1 MAHLRKVGSGFQLQ
15 YYLNGRKRVKHFP
28 KGVPKA
34 VVEAER
40 KRIESKIALH
50 KIGIEHFSE
59 DPRAA
64 EFLTVAELTEQVLD
78 SRQHEVTKET
88 IARNRHAMKLFMAA
102 IGKHTLVSEI
112 KPLHFDQFR
121 NARFEAMKKLYQAR
135 GWAWNEDKVKR
146 GWNKEIE
153 NIRTVFRLAVKKGLM
168 PQHYLP
174 KLEKLKVDRRRLP
187 TFLNKQEVSA
197 MAAQL
202 SGEAAL
208 AFWIFRFTG
217 ARRSEIARKFLGDA
231 RGLKWQHVDWTRNTI
246 RLYAKKKER
255 LVPMHPR
262 LRELLL
268 ARKAEIGEQ
277 ALPEAHVI
285 SLVRDTLSDYFAKA
299 RMKAGIHKPGAVHIL
314 RHTAATDLL
323 SSGGNIRIAQEFL
336 GHSNIAV
343 TEIYTHVMEGRLE
356 SAVLQAFD

>member
-1 MAHLRKVGSGFQLQ
+1 MRDGRDA
-15 YYLNGRKRVKHFP
+15 NGKFVK
-28 KGVPKA
+28 GTPKA
-34 VVEAER
+34 VVEAEC
-40 KRIESKIALH
+40 KRIESELAFH
-50 KIGIEHFSE
+50 KAGLKRFGE

-64 EFLTVAELTEQVLD
+64 EFLTVAELTEQVLN

-88 IARNRHAMKLFMAA
+88 IARNRHAMKPFMAA
-102 IGKHTLVSEI
+102 IGKRTLVSEL
-112 KPLHFDQFR
+112 KPAHFDQFR
-121 NARFEAMKKLYQAR
+121 NARFEAMKRLYQKR

-153 NIRTVFRLAVKKGLM
+153 SIRTVLKLAVKKGLM

-187 TFLNKQEVSA
+187 TFLNKQEVQD

-208 AFWIFRFTG
+208 AFWIIRYTG
-217 ARRSEIARKFLGDA
+217 ARRSEIARKFIGDE
-231 RGLKWQHVDWTRNTI
+231 RGLKWKDIDWTRNSV
-246 RLYAKKKER
+246 RLYSKKKER

-262 LRELLL
+262 LRELLE
-268 ARKAEIGEQ
+268 ARKNEMVEQ
-277 ALPEAHVI
+277 AQPEAHVI

-299 RMKAGIHKPGAVHIL
+299 RVKAGIHKPGAVHIL

-323 SSGGNIRIAQEFL
+323 SSGGNIRVAQEFL

>member
-1 MAHLRKVGSGFQLQ
+1 MAHLRKVGSGHQLQ
-15 YYLNGRKRVKHFP
+15 YYLNGQKRVRQFP
-28 KGVPKA
+28 KGTPVS
-34 VVEAER
+34 VVIAEK
-40 KRIESKIALH
+40 KRIESELALH
-50 KIGIEHFSE
+50 KAGLKRFGE

-88 IARNRHAMKLFMAA
+88 IARNRHAMKLFIAA
-102 IGKHTLVSEI
+102 IGKQTLVSEI

-121 NARFEAMKKLYQAR
+121 QARFEAMRKLYQER
-135 GWAWNEDKVKR
+135 GWKWNEEKVKR
-146 GWNKEIE
+146 GLIKDLE
-153 NIRTVFRLAVKKGLM
+153 NIRTVLRIAVKKGLM
-168 PQHYLP
+168 PQQYLP
-174 KLEKLKVDRRRLP
+174 KIEKPKVDRRRLP
-187 TFLNKQEVSA
+187 TFLNKEEIKS
-197 MAAQL
+197 MASQL
-202 SGEAAL
+202 EGEAML
-208 AFWIFRFTG
+208 AFWIIRYTG
-217 ARRSEIARKFLGDA
+217 ARRSEIARKFLGDE
-231 RGLKWQHVDWTRNTI
+231 RGLKWKDVDWTRNTI

-255 LVPMHPR
+255 LVPMHPK
-262 LRELLL
+262 LRELLE

-299 RMKAGIHKPGAVHIL
+299 RVKAGIHKPGAVHIL